1 MTNPLKNAAKTLG
14 LGALMLATA
23 TNGVQ
28 AAELK
33 DNAEVFSR
41 LLNTAIANEIREKC
55 DTIAA
60 REIRAGLY
68 VLGIVSYAKK
78 QGFSMD
84 EIEAYRR
91 DPVEQEKLRVAGY
104 AYLDGHGVNREENTG
119 YCELGQ
125 AEMSA
130 KSQIGRLLKNG

>member
-1 MTNPLKNAAKTLG
+1 MCNPLKNVAKTFG
-14 LGALMLATA
+14 LGALMLATVA
-23 TNGVQ
+23 NGVQ

-33 DNAEVFSR
+33 DNAEVFAR

-55 DTIAA
+55 NTIAA
-60 REIRAGLY
+60 REIRAGIY

-91 DPVEQEKLRVAGY
+91 DPVEQERLRAAGY
-104 AYLDGHGVNREENTG
+104 AYLDSHGVNRDENTG
-119 YCELGQ
+119 YCELGR